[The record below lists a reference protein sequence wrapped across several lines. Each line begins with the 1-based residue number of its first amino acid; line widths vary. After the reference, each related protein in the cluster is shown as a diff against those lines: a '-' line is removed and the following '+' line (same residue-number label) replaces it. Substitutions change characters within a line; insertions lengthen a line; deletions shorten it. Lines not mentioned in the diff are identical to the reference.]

1 MRTMWKLLAFIL
13 VAGLIAC
20 GGQEGTEEGEMEAD
34 TTAAIDTGAPETEPT
49 TGGLTMPSWMLVD
62 EAAQTVQLEISAGS
76 EPVNNYWNYNGLYAG
91 NGSITVPQGY
101 AVTINLVNADPAQ
114 PHSLGIG
121 ERMDAY
127 PAMFENPEPVFAG
140 AMTPD
145 ATTGTAPQGTASITF
160 TADRAGEFAMI
171 CYVPGHAVAGM
182 VIPFNVSADGQ
193 AGVSE

>member
-1 MRTMWKLLAFIL
+1 MRTMWKLLAFVL
-13 VAGLIAC
+13 VTGLVAC
-20 GGQEGTEEGEMEAD
+20 GGQEGAEEGEMEAD
-34 TTAAIDTGAPETEPT
+34 TTAAPETAP

-62 EAAQTVQLEISAGS
+62 QAAQTVKLEISAGS
-76 EPVNNYWNYNGLYAG
+76 EAVNNYWNYNGLYAG

-101 AVTINLVNADPAQ
+101 TVTINLVNADPTQ

-127 PAMFENPEPVFAG
+127 PAMFENPQPVFAG
-140 AMTPD
+140 AITPD

-160 TADRAGEFAMI
+160 TADQAGEYAMI

-193 AGVSE
+193 AGVAQ